1 MENFNLIKRFSE
13 NCSAHSDDTAIID
26 VRTDTS
32 MSYHELDV
40 ASGKVYRYLT
50 EHGIGREDVVMIFLP
65 RGARPFITIVGVWKA
80 GAAYVMLE
88 TDYPAEKLEFI
99 KHDTNCKLIIDES
112 VFEEMMQGDVLQG
125 YKVADPHDLSYIIY
139 TSGTTGNPK
148 GVMHEYGTIGMDIA
162 TWQYAGR
169 PLFGQTDNFIQLTPL
184 NFTATIILFHVV
196 IYAGAALTTVPIETV
211 KNINRLLAVMNKNG
225 ITAGFFTPSLFR
237 LLPKLP
243 DSMTKAFV
251 GGEKAQGIF
260 AEGVTVYNMYASSES
275 GMVLLSYRLEDDIEN
290 VPLGKPNIEE
300 ACVCLLD
307 ENGRAVNDGEEGELC
322 FKNPYFRGYLGL
334 PDKNAAVFRDGFIR
348 SGDLAKILPDGNYQI
363 IGRTDD
369 MFKINGNRVESAEIE
384 AAVKQALGTEWV
396 GVRNL
401 TEGNNDFICAYYIGE
416 PVLSIDEAK
425 KIISEKLVSYMQPAF
440 YTKIDKIPINANGKF
455 QRNQLPA
462 PDISAYKKEYVAPT
476 NEMEE
481 RLCDAFASVLGI
493 ERVGVTDDFYEI
505 GGNSINAI
513 KLVSQMDLEMLDVNM
528 LFVGHTPQKIAEL
541 YEEAAREESK
551 KLDECN
557 VIESTKERPI
567 SKQQQYILFY
577 QSRYPDSIMW
587 NLPMLLKLGQ
597 DTDFERLKK
606 AIDTAFKNH
615 PAISI
620 EFAYNEENQ
629 LVQKYDENKIFDT
642 KIEEISEADFAKE
655 KENLTRAFVIIGNPM
670 YHVRLF
676 RTECGGYLFME
687 FHHSISDGTSLHVVL
702 KDICLAY
709 DQKPLEPDHYF
720 AFFEDKKKKQNSPL
734 YEEGREYYNN
744 FMKKYKWDSVLKTD
758 FTTQENTFGSITEM
772 IPLAPCH
779 YDKLQEEYGLG
790 KNAFYIAVTAMVLS
804 AYNKSDDIKVAWVYS
819 GRETARSQHIVGEI
833 LKYFFVGIRFG
844 EIETS
849 GALLKETARQV
860 KNNVKY
866 ACYPYPD
873 IEEIIE
879 NSDDINLLYQSD
891 IYDFEAEGTL
901 KFTSID
907 LSGQAD
913 GADNLLDVKI
923 IDTPDGCELCLDYNA
938 CVYKKESIERF
949 GKMFI
954 KAACMLAENIDKP
967 EMKVAEIM
975 RSLD

>member
-13 NCSAHSDDTAIID
+13 NCSANSDDTAIID

-184 NFTATIILFHVV
+184 NSTATIILFHVV

-348 SGDLAKILPDGNYQI
+348 SSDLAKILPDGNFQI

-384 AAVKQALGTEWV
+384 VAVKQVLGTEWV
-396 GVRNL
+396 GVRNF

-416 PVLSIDEAK
+416 PVLPIDEAK
-425 KIISEKLVSYMQPAF
+425 KIISEKIQDDVSEDSMPV
-440 YTKIDKIPINANGKF
+440 DG
-455 QRNQLPA
+455 
-462 PDISAYKKEYVAPT
+462 
-476 NEMEE
+476 
-481 RLCDAFASVLGI
+481 
-493 ERVGVTDDFYEI
+493 
-505 GGNSINAI
+505 
-513 KLVSQMDLEMLDVNM
+513 
-528 LFVGHTPQKIAEL
+528 
-541 YEEAAREESK
+541 ES
-551 KLDECN
+551 
-557 VIESTKERPI
+557 
-567 SKQQQYILFY
+567 
-577 QSRYPDSIMW
+577 
-587 NLPMLLKLGQ
+587 G
-597 DTDFERLKK
+597 
-606 AIDTAFKNH
+606 
-615 PAISI
+615 
-620 EFAYNEENQ
+620 
-629 LVQKYDENKIFDT
+629 
-642 KIEEISEADFAKE
+642 
-655 KENLTRAFVIIGNPM
+655 
-670 YHVRLF
+670 
-676 RTECGGYLFME
+676 
-687 FHHSISDGTSLHVVL
+687 
-702 KDICLAY
+702 
-709 DQKPLEPDHYF
+709 
-720 AFFEDKKKKQNSPL
+720 
-734 YEEGREYYNN
+734 
-744 FMKKYKWDSVLKTD
+744 
-758 FTTQENTFGSITEM
+758 
-772 IPLAPCH
+772 
-779 YDKLQEEYGLG
+779 
-790 KNAFYIAVTAMVLS
+790 
-804 AYNKSDDIKVAWVYS
+804 
-819 GRETARSQHIVGEI
+819 
-833 LKYFFVGIRFG
+833 
-844 EIETS
+844 
-849 GALLKETARQV
+849 
-860 KNNVKY
+860 
-866 ACYPYPD
+866 
-873 IEEIIE
+873 
-879 NSDDINLLYQSD
+879 
-891 IYDFEAEGTL
+891 
-901 KFTSID
+901 
-907 LSGQAD
+907 
-913 GADNLLDVKI
+913 
-923 IDTPDGCELCLDYNA
+923 
-938 CVYKKESIERF
+938 
-949 GKMFI
+949 
-954 KAACMLAENIDKP
+954 
-967 EMKVAEIM
+967 
-975 RSLD
+975 